1 MGIWRSGERN
11 ENRVRVGKSESGVS
25 EEEQGMVL
33 GLEKDGVKEFRVVLV
48 CGRGILPKYKIV
60 SSCCC

>member
-1 MGIWRSGERN
+1 M
-11 ENRVRVGKSESGVS
+11 GKSESGVS